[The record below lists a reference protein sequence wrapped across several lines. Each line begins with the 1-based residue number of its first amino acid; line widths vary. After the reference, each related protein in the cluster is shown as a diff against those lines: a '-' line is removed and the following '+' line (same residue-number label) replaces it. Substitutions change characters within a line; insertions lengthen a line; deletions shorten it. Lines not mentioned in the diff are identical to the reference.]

1 MGEPSRLFILGE
13 VFKISIIAELILAV
27 IVGLGAG
34 IGIGSWMKAKATEG
48 KVRDAEAQAQRII
61 QDAEKEAENKC
72 KSALL
77 ELKDK
82 FYQTQVEF
90 EKEMKDRRNELNNI
104 EKRLLQREEHHDK
117 KLDQLDK
124 REAEMGNR
132 EKTLKSRETA
142 MAEKEVR
149 FDEGLRQQKEMLER
163 IAGMGAEEAKREL
176 MLRVEEEAKLDVA
189 RMVKRIEEES
199 KETAERKAKELI
211 ALAVQRYASDYV
223 AETTVSVVAIPSDE
237 MKGRIIGREGRN
249 IRALEGATGVDLII
263 DDTPEAVVISGHD
276 PVRREI
282 AKRAIERLASD
293 GRIHPT
299 RIEEVVEK
307 VRKEIDTTIRE
318 EGEKAIFDLALGG
331 IHQETMKLLGRLR
344 FRTSY
349 GQNVLMHS
357 REVAF
362 IAGIM
367 AAELGVDV
375 KMAKRAGLLHDIG
388 KAVDHEVEGT
398 HSSIGAELA
407 KKYGE
412 PAKVIN
418 AILSH
423 HGDEEAS
430 CVESVL
436 VAAADALSAARPGA
450 RRETLESYIKRLEKL
465 EQVAHSFKGV
475 EKAYAIQAGR
485 EIRVIVKPED
495 MDDALSAQISREM
508 AKKIEKELT
517 YPGQIKVTVV
527 RESRFVEYA
536 K

>member
-1 MGEPSRLFILGE
+1 MAVILG
-13 VFKISIIAELILAV
+13 IGAGAA
-27 IVGLGAG
+27 LGAW
-34 IGIGSWMKAKATEG
+34 IKTRATAG
-48 KVRDAEAQAQRII
+48 KIRDAEALAQRIT

-72 KSALL
+72 KEALL

-82 FYQTQVEF
+82 FYQTQMEF
-90 EKEMKDRRNELNNI
+90 EKEVKDRRSELNGI
-104 EKRLLQREEHHDK
+104 EKRLLQREEHQDK
-117 KLDQLDK
+117 KAEQLDK
-124 REAEMGNR
+124 RETEMGSR
-132 EKTLKSRETA
+132 EKALAAREA
-142 MAEKEVR
+142 AVAQDAARYE
-149 FDEGLRQQKEMLER
+149 EGVRQQREALER
-163 IAGMGAEEAKREL
+163 IAGMSADEAKRLL
-176 MLRVEEEAKLDVA
+176 MMQVEEDAKIDVA
-189 RMVKRIEEES
+189 RMVKRIEDEA
-199 KETAERKAKELI
+199 KENTERKAKDLI
-211 ALAVQRYASDYV
+211 ALAVQRYSSDYV
-223 AETTVSVVAIPSDE
+223 AETTVSVVPIPSDE
-237 MKGRIIGREGRN
+237 TKGRIIGREGRN
-249 IRALEGATGVDLII
+249 IRALESATGVDLII

-276 PVRREI
+276 PVRREL
-282 AKRAIERLASD
+282 AKRAIEKLVSD
-293 GRIHPT
+293 GRIHPA

-307 VRKEIDTTIRE
+307 MRKEIDTTIRE
-318 EGEKAIFDLALGG
+318 EGDKAIFDLGLGG
-331 IHQETMKLLGRLR
+331 IHPEVVKLLGRLR

-362 IAGIM
+362 LSGIM
-367 AAELGVDV
+367 AAELKLDV

-412 PAKVIN
+412 PPKVIN

-423 HGDEEAS
+423 HGDEEAN

-465 EQVAHSFKGV
+465 EEVAHSFKGV
-475 EKAYAIQAGR
+475 DKAYAIQAGR